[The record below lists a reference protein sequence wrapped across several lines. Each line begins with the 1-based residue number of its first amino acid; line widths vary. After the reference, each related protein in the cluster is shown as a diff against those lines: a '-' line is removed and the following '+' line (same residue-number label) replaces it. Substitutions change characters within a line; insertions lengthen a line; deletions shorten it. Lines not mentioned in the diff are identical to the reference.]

1 MQILPVALV
10 HFVLVFAGVQPP
22 ADSPS
27 VTQAEARCPATA
39 LEDRLPTIIAPMAG
53 SEPIW
58 LVDGSFNRW
67 SGPEGLVKSVWVLS
81 RGVEGDLVVSGRRLD
96 GTGVMRFQAGL
107 DAPLSVRAVIPD
119 ATRQSVIPGGATPEM
134 MDAHAFR
141 MMYLIYPSPGC
152 WEVTV
157 RLGDHE
163 RRIVVEQ
170 RRVAD
175 AGR

>member
-1 MQILPVALV
+1 MKILAVTLA
-10 HFVLVFAGVQPP
+10 HFVLVFTGVQQP
-22 ADSPS
+22 AVASSSAP
-27 VTQAEARCPATA
+27 AESQCPATV

-67 SGPEGLVKSVWVLS
+67 LGPDGLAKSVWVLS

-96 GTGVMRFQAGL
+96 GTGVMGFQAGV
-107 DAPLSVRAVIPD
+107 DGSPSARAVIPD
-119 ATRQSVIPGGATPEM
+119 ATRQSVIPGGATPETM
-134 MDAHAFR
+134 GDYAFR
-141 MMYLIYPSPGC
+141 MMYLVYPSPGC

-170 RRVAD
+170 RRGPD
-175 AGR
+175 ARR